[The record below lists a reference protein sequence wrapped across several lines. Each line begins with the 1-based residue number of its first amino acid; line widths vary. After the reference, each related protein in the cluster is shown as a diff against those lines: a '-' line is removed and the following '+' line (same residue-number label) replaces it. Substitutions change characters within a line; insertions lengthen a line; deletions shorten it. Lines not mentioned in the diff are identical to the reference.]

1 MSRKSAKTHAPT
13 DTVQTALRMKG
24 HEHARLV
31 DAAKAH
37 RSTLNQEIM
46 WRVSRTFEKDVALA
60 VQDTVRE
67 LLAPLEPYLSLV
79 DERGLYND
87 ALFAA
92 RQLIDLIN
100 PLLAAGV
107 IEGRAGQKA
116 RAAIENFH
124 LARHNIELRFG
135 ESGTDVGN
143 ADSDEF
149 REGAEKRVEA
159 AGGEAVGDEAAWNDE
174 AVRVRSGGFPN
185 QGAAEWPLD
194 LFTRNRLRDGPSS
207 SPPISTS
214 QRSPPDERSYP
225 PARPDQLA
233 AQARCRRR

>member
-1 MSRKSAKTHAPT
+1 MSRRSAKTHAPT

-31 DAAKAH
+31 AAAKAH
-37 RSTLNQEIM
+37 RSTLNAEIM
-46 WRVSRTFEKDVALA
+46 WRVDRTFEKDVALA

-67 LLAPLEPYLSLV
+67 LLAPLEPYLYLV

-107 IEGRAGQKA
+107 IEGRTGQKA

-124 LARHNIELRFG
+124 LARHNIELKFG
-135 ESGTDVGN
+135 ESGVNVGN
-143 ADSDEF
+143 ADSDAF

-159 AGGEAVGDEAAWNDE
+159 AGGQEAWDDE
-174 AVRVRSGGFPN
+174 AVRIRRGGFPS
-185 QGAAEWPLD
+185 QGLAEWPLD
-194 LFTRNRLRDGPSS
+194 SFTRNRLRDGSVK
-207 SPPISTS
+207 
-214 QRSPPDERSYP
+214 
-225 PARPDQLA
+225 LA
-233 AQARCRRR
+233 ADQRKPQEPSE